1 MLDFSAAYDTSRM
14 AILKL
19 QRYEQFTEDEAVSIF
34 KKTIGCNGKQAKK
47 AWKKMKDKN
56 KGGVIEIEPGIYRL
70 RKENEIDLEQ
80 NKDLAE
86 IVDVAA
92 DATQVLENMEVDT
105 ESEKD
110 SNPEEE

>member
-1 MLDFSAAYDTSRM
+1 MLDFSAAYDNSRM

-19 QRYEQFTEDEAVSIF
+19 QQYEQFTEDEAVSIF

-70 RKENEIDLEQ
+70 RKENELDLEQ

-86 IVDVAA
+86 MVDVAA
-92 DATQVLENMEVDT
+92 DATQVLENAADDT
-105 ESEKD
+105 DSEKI
-110 SNPEEE
+110 SNTEEE

>member
-56 KGGVIEIEPGIYRL
+56 KGIYRL

-86 IVDVAA
+86 MVDVAA

-105 ESEKD
+105 ESEKI
-110 SNPEEE
+110 SNTEEE